1 MDLVRLEQDD
11 PKNPRGIV
19 IQDRSEEL
27 RRPAISAFIWGGKTR
42 PVPELPY
49 GRRSAA

>member
-1 MDLVRLEQDD
+1 MERLLFEQDD

-19 IQDRSEEL
+19 ILDRFEEQ

-49 GRRSAA
+49 GRRTAA